1 MVNNIGNTG
10 AEIEEGNSQDDICAD
25 ESNDLPMTMDVDD
38 QKLLKP
44 MVKSQD

>member
-1 MVNNIGNTG
+1 MNNQGKMG
-10 AEIEEGNSQDDICAD
+10 AEIEEGNSQDNICVD